1 MKPFKPDPKMSF
13 KERARLG
20 MELLAKQPPLTYE
33 QMKEQADR
41 VMRETKNQY
50 RKKPK

>member
-1 MKPFKPDPKMSF
+1 MSF

-41 VMRETKNQY
+41 IMRETKNANRAP
-50 RKKPK
+50 RKHYPK